1 MSLSGPPYKKA
12 FSHTRVRATESYHTH
27 KQADRPDSS
36 KRPGN
41 IHRQPTGLH
50 LNMCRGLELLPIT
63 CLERAKELKALFGS
77 LLHKSDHS
85 VPVQPKKSDAHSVDE
100 CLKWKDSFEKLLSS
114 QNGLCL
120 FRAFLVSEFSEENI
134 AFYLACEDYRTTKPS
149 KMSLK
154 AKEIFD
160 EFISTDAPR
169 EVNLD
174 HVTKA
179 IAKEN
184 IEHPTLSCFD
194 LAQAKIYTLM
204 EKDCYPRFLK
214 SLSQQSGQDRLSD
227 FIKNCAT
234 SGRQM

>member
-1 MSLSGPPYKKA
+1 
-12 FSHTRVRATESYHTH
+12 
-27 KQADRPDSS
+27 
-36 KRPGN
+36 
-41 IHRQPTGLH
+41 
-50 LNMCRGLELLPIT
+50 MCRGLELLPIT
-63 CLERAKELKALFGS
+63 CLERAKELKALFGG

-85 VPVQPKKSDAHSVDE
+85 IPVQPKKSETHNVDE
-100 CLKWKDSFEKLLSS
+100 RLKWKDSFEKLLSS

-149 KMSLK
+149 KKSVK
-154 AKEIFD
+154 AQQIFD

-179 IAKEN
+179 ITKEN
-184 IEHPTLSCFD
+184 MKRPTQSCFD

-227 FIKNCAT
+227 FIKSCAA